1 MEYQL
6 QDLNLSNELTEDV
19 NEIIQ
24 QIKATPKKDLVSV
37 INRFE
42 ISDKIIRTENIVFH
56 NNSELVFT
64 NYELPYVVIA
74 AKNLK
79 FNAPQIKS
87 TVKMG
92 EFNLAVLK
100 GEKGATGTNGG
111 QGQPGVDG
119 GTGTKGKQ
127 KDIPDIYL
135 FVENIATDY
144 GELSTFDWQ
153 IQFNGLKGGEG
164 GEGGTGGNG
173 GAGDSGRTSSSGP
186 GFCRRGGGNGGNGG
200 NSGRGGKGGEGGDG
214 SEGALVY
221 LIGARPTTDR
231 LTYAKFFLEG
241 GAGGNGGQPGSSGQA
256 GNGGPGGSGS
266 RHCSGGNQGSNG
278 QVLGNLGQGAK
289 GKDGGRGEIKIITR
303 SISDL
308 F

>member
-6 QDLNLSNELTEDV
+6 QELDLSTELTDDV
-19 NEIIQ
+19 DEIIQ
-24 QIKATPKKDLVSV
+24 QIKATPKKDLVSI

-42 ISDKIIRTENIVFH
+42 IADKIIRTENIVFH

-64 NYELPYVVIA
+64 NFDLPYVIIA

-100 GEKGATGTNGG
+100 GDKGATGGNGG
-111 QGQPGVDG
+111 PGQPGSDG
-119 GTGTKGKQ
+119 GNGSKGKL

-135 FVENIATDY
+135 FVENIATDH

-164 GEGGTGGNG
+164 GEGGIGGNG
-173 GAGDSGRTSSSGP
+173 GNGSSGRTSSSGP
-186 GFCRRGGGNGGNGG
+186 GFCRRGGGDGSRGG
-200 NSGRGGKGGEGGDG
+200 NSGKGGKGGEGGDG
-214 SEGALVY
+214 GDGAIVY
-221 LIGARPTTDR
+221 LVGSKQTTDR
-231 LTYAKFFLEG
+231 LTYAKYFLEG
-241 GAGGNGGQPGSSGQA
+241 GAGGEGGQPGASGK
-256 GNGGPGGSGS
+256 GGSGGAGGSGS
-266 RHCSGGNQGSNG
+266 RHCSGGDRGSNG
-278 QVLGNLGQGAK
+278 AAMGNLGQGSK
-289 GKDGGRGEIKIITR
+289 GIDGERGEVKIIIR
-303 SISDL
+303 SISDI